1 MFESLPEFGTGVLYA
16 VLVSVAYT
24 FVVSVAAGRSRRPRQ
39 LEAARLGAYGTVGL
53 VGLATLVLAYAF
65 VTHDFRIR
73 YVARYSDRSMPLPYL
88 FASLWG
94 GQDGSLLWWSFLLAG
109 YTGACVT
116 WMKGRYRELQPYVI
130 ATLMSIMGFFAVI
143 MLFAANPFWTAP
155 SGARPDGEGL
165 NPLLQNFYMA
175 IHPPSLYTGFV
186 GCAVP
191 FAFAVAAMV
200 TGRLDGE
207 WVKASRKW
215 MLFAW
220 LFLSIGNGLGMLWA
234 YEELGWGGYWAWDP
248 VENAACL
255 PWFTASA
262 YLHSIMVQE
271 RRGMLKVWNVA
282 LVCTTFFLTIFGTFL
297 TRSGMIASVHSF
309 AQSDIGKYF
318 VVYMALL
325 VGASAGLIVW
335 RLPKL
340 RAEGTI
346 ESLVSREAAYVFNNW
361 ALLGIATFIAV
372 ATVFPKV
379 SELWSEPVTVGPS
392 FYNRWVVPAGLA
404 VFALM
409 GAGPLFGYRKTS
421 RSALLKAFKAPLAVM
436 VLAAVVHLVA
446 GKWLGFPAIVSTPAI
461 YPGVLGTL
469 LQGLNAT
476 LPLVSSML
484 CAFNFAVIGQEF
496 LRGVQARRSSQK
508 DESVLTA
515 LTRLVS
521 KNKRR
526 YGGYIVHAGVALM
539 FVGFTGKAWGVDHE
553 AALHP
558 GETHVV
564 EGYRITYKGSRME
577 VDPGKR
583 MVFADMQVD
592 RTNGSPVGVAS
603 PAKFIYRKMAEQP
616 TSEVAMI
623 HTWRDDIYLVLGMAN
638 PQTKVATFQ
647 IHINP
652 LVSYIW
658 LGLIIV
664 ILGATVG
671 LWPELV
677 LGESG
682 AWAYGRAAVSLAG
695 SVMLALV
702 IAATP
707 GRAYAQATSS
717 LHAGTV
723 EMHSDQERE
732 VFPMLLCQC
741 GGCAR
746 LPLDGCI
753 CSTAEE
759 ERTRVRTMMASGTTK
774 QAIFDDYVSRY
785 GTAALAV
792 PPNRGKLSA
801 IWLVPVLGVLMT
813 GVGVVMLLRR
823 WKATG
828 DRTQAATAG
837 APASALSAE
846 DERRLDEELERLD
859 G

>member
-1 MFESLPEFGTGVLYA
+1 MLESLPEFGTGVLYA
-16 VLVSVAYT
+16 VLVSAAYT
-24 FVVSVAAGRSRRPRQ
+24 CAVALVAGKSRRPRL
-39 LEAARLGAYGTVGL
+39 LEAARLGAYGTVSL
-53 VGLATLVLAYAF
+53 VALATLVLAYAF

-94 GQDGSLLWWSFLLAG
+94 GQDGSLLWWSFLLSV
-109 YTGACVT
+109 YTVACIA

-130 ATLMSIMGFFAVI
+130 ATLMSILGFFGVL
-143 MLFAANPFWTAP
+143 MLFAANPFWTSLA
-155 SGARPDGEGL
+155 GARPDGEGL

-191 FAFAVAAMV
+191 FAFAVAALV
-200 TGRLDGE
+200 TGRLDNE
-207 WVKASRKW
+207 WIAASRKW

-262 YLHSIMVQE
+262 FLHSIMVQE

-282 LVCTTFFLTIFGTFL
+282 LVCMTFFLTIFGTFL

-318 VVYMALL
+318 VVYMGLILAT
-325 VGASAGLIVW
+325 SAGLIIW
-335 RLPKL
+335 RLPLL
-340 RAEGTI
+340 RAEGCI
-346 ESLVSREAAYVFNNW
+346 ETVISREALFVFNNW

-372 ATVFPKV
+372 ATVFPKL
-379 SELWSEPVTVGPS
+379 SELWSEPVTVGPA

-421 RSALLKAFKAPLAVM
+421 RDALIRAFKIPLLVT
-436 VLAAVVHLVA
+436 AVVSVAHLILGGA
-446 GKWLGFPAIVSTPAI
+446 LGFPALVPSPAI
-461 YPGVLGTL
+461 YPGFLGVILQVLGS
-469 LQGLNAT
+469 G
-476 LPLVSSML
+476 LPLMSIAL
-484 CAFNFAVIGQEF
+484 CAFNFAVIAQEF
-496 LRGVQARRSSQK
+496 VRGVQARRSSRPE
-508 DESVLTA
+508 ESILGA
-515 LTRLVS
+515 LFRLVS
-521 KNKRR
+521 KGRRR
-526 YGGYIVHAGVALM
+526 YGGYVVHAGIALM
-539 FVGFTGKAWGVDHE
+539 FVGFTGKVWSVDKE
-553 AALHP
+553 TALRP
-558 GETHVV
+558 GETFVV
-564 EGYRITYKGSRME
+564 DSYRFTYQGSRME
-577 VDPGKR
+577 VDPSKR
-583 MVFADMQVD
+583 MVFADLKVD
-592 RTNGSPVGVAS
+592 RVSGGSLGIAS
-603 PAKFIYRKMAEQP
+603 PAKFIYRKMPEQP

-623 HTWRDDIYLVLGMAN
+623 HTFRDDIYLVLGSAN

-658 LGLIIV
+658 LGLIVV
-664 ILGATVG
+664 IFGSAIC
-671 LWPELV
+671 LWPDLA

-682 AWAYGRAAVSLAG
+682 AWAYVRAAGSFTTSLF
-695 SVMLALV
+695 LALLL
-702 IAATP
+702 ASTP
-707 GRAYAQATSS
+707 ARAFAQGSSS

-723 EMHSDQERE
+723 EMRSPQERE

-741 GGCAR
+741 GACAR
-746 LPLDGCI
+746 LPLDNCV

-759 ERTRVRTMMASGTTK
+759 ERTHIRAMMASGATN
-774 QAIFDDYVSRY
+774 QQIFDDYVARY

-792 PPNRGKLSA
+792 PPNKGKLSA
-801 IWLVPVLGVLMT
+801 IWVVPVLGVVMAGI
-813 GVGVVMLLRR
+813 GVAMLLRR
-823 WKATG
+823 WKK
-828 DRTQAATAG
+828 AG
-837 APASALSAE
+837 AAEVSAAAGVDSP
-846 DERRLDEELERLD
+846 DDYDRKLDEELERLD

>member
-16 VLVSVAYT
+16 VLVSAAYT
-24 FVVSVAAGRSRRPRQ
+24 FAVSLVAGRNRSPRT
-39 LEAARLGAYGTVGL
+39 LEAARLGAYGTIGL
-53 VGLATLVLAYAF
+53 VGLALLVLAYAF

-94 GQDGSLLWWSFLLAG
+94 GQDGSLLWWSFLLSG
-109 YTGACVT
+109 YTGACVA

-130 ATLMSIMGFFAVI
+130 ATLMSILGFFLVL
-143 MLFAANPFWTAP
+143 MLFAANPFWTSF

-191 FAFAVAAMV
+191 FAFAVAALV
-200 TGRLDGE
+200 TGRLDSE
-207 WVKASRKW
+207 WIGASRKW

-271 RRGMLKVWNVA
+271 RRGMLKIWNVA

-318 VVYMALL
+318 VVYMGLIVA
-325 VGASAGLIVW
+325 ASAGLIVW
-335 RLPKL
+335 RLPQL
-340 RAEGTI
+340 RAEGRI
-346 ESLVSREAAYVFNNW
+346 ETVLSREAAYVFNNW
-361 ALLGIATFIAV
+361 ALLGIATFISV
-372 ATVFPKV
+372 ATVFPKI
-379 SELWSEPVTVGPS
+379 SELWAEPVTVGPA

-421 RSALLKAFKAPLAVM
+421 RSALIKAFRLPTAVAVGFAVAHLA
-436 VLAAVVHLVA
+436 L
-446 GKWLGFPAIVSTPAI
+446 GGFFGFPAIVASPEI
-461 YPGVLGTL
+461 YPGALGTL
-469 LQGLNAT
+469 LRGLGSL
-476 LPLVSSML
+476 LPLISTFL
-484 CAFNFAVIGQEF
+484 CAFNFAVITQEF
-496 LRGVQARRSSQK
+496 VRGIQARRASQQ
-508 DESVLTA
+508 EEGIGEA
-515 LTRLVS
+515 LFRLVS
-521 KNKRR
+521 KGRRR
-526 YGGYIVHAGVALM
+526 YGGYIVHAGIALM
-539 FVGFTGKAWGVDHE
+539 FVGFTGKAWGVDKE
-553 AALHP
+553 TALRP
-558 GETHVV
+558 GETFEV
-564 EGYRITYKGSRME
+564 GSYRFTYKGSRME

-583 MVFADMQVD
+583 MVFADLQVD
-592 RTNGSPVGVAS
+592 RADGSSLGVAS
-603 PAKFIYRKMAEQP
+603 PAKFIYRKMPEQP
-616 TSEVAMI
+616 TSEVSML
-623 HTWRDDIYLVLGMAN
+623 HTLRDDIYVVLGSAN

-664 ILGATVG
+664 IFGSAVC
-671 LWPELV
+671 LWPDLA

-682 AWAYGRAAVSLAG
+682 AWAYARAAG
-695 SVMLALV
+695 SFTASIFLALL
-702 IAATP
+702 IASTP
-707 GRAYAQATSS
+707 ARAFAQGSSS

-723 EMHSDQERE
+723 EMRSSQERE

-741 GGCAR
+741 GACAR
-746 LPLDGCI
+746 LPLDNCV
-753 CSTAEE
+753 CSTADE
-759 ERTRVRTMMASGTTK
+759 ERSHIRAMMSAGSSN
-774 QAIFDDYVSRY
+774 QQIFEDYVARH
-785 GTAALAV
+785 GTASLAV
-792 PPNRGKLSA
+792 PPNKGKLSA
-801 IWLVPVLGVLMT
+801 IWAVPVAGVLMA
-813 GVGVVMLLRR
+813 GVGVLMLLRR
-823 WKATG
+823 WKNAGTPALAG
-828 DRTQAATAG
+828 GPAAG
-837 APASALSAE
+837 IP
-846 DERRLDEELERLD
+846 DDYDRRLDEELERLD